1 MLIFISIQLSE
12 MNGTE
17 RVNAISTL
25 DFWKYFLTWYQNL
38 QLSITSVLEKK
49 SANENNYL
57 LWFLKGYIL
66 GLENIVMLFLLKVK
80 C

>member
-12 MNGTE
+12 MNGAE

-38 QLSITSVLEKK
+38 QLSMTSVLEKK